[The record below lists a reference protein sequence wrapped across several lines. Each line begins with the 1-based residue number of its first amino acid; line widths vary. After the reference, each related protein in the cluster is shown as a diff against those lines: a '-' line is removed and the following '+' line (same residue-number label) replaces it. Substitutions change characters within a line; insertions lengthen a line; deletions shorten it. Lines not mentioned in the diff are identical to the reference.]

1 MYSVSVL
8 RELVLR
14 RPSDDTMSYK
24 RPRSYFLLLMPLAT
38 TEDQECKWSH
48 GASLKAQIHA
58 LLRIS
63 HDDGFASRMLDL
75 VPFCQHS
82 ALCFSKASDRSLS
95 PGQSLCGP
103 ATQCTL
109 DWGGDPASQRPPFT
123 SGCLLRPDYGSPV
136 ALRPPRATLFL
147 KHLFPQTTFLQ
158 KPKMTLFLPRRLSLE
173 FKAFLYLTVTS
184 IQWGHLPSPSQWR
197 AWRHGQSPSL
207 RHHPSFP
214 ESTPPRSAD
223 DPAFSVG
230 FTSTF
235 CSPHLHKGVFTSSP
249 SHSLTLPRIS
259 AIALMS
265 FTKVCRKVPQ
275 CKLLW
280 SGDFCVF

>member
-1 MYSVSVL
+1 MWSCHLVHVGLGRWPSLTAPPLHFWLLAQARLRVS
-8 RELVLR
+8 R
-14 RPSDDTMSYK
+14 
-24 RPRSYFLLLMPLAT
+24 
-38 TEDQECKWSH
+38 
-48 GASLKAQIHA
+48 
-58 LLRIS
+58 
-63 HDDGFASRMLDL
+63 
-75 VPFCQHS
+75 
-82 ALCFSKASDRSLS
+82 CFE
-95 PGQSLCGP
+95 
-103 ATQCTL
+103 T
-109 DWGGDPASQRPPFT
+109 
-123 SGCLLRPDYGSPV
+123 
-136 ALRPPRATLFL
+136 PRATLFL
-147 KHLFPQTTFLQ
+147 KHLFPQTAFLQ

-173 FKAFLYLTVTS
+173 FKAFLYLTATS